1 MSDTQYVDFYGIDS
15 LLTED
20 EKTVRDTV
28 REFVDHECM
37 PIIAEHFDKGT
48 FPMQMIPRMASM
60 ELFGSHVDGYGCRQ
74 RSHMEYGL
82 ICRELGRCDSGLRAM
97 FSVQNSLVMFP
108 IFKFGSAEQHEK
120 WLSKMARGEAIGC
133 FGLSEPDFGSNP
145 AGMTA
150 SARRKDGHYVLNGQK
165 MWITNG
171 TIADMAVIW
180 AKLDGDIRGF
190 IVETG
195 TPGFR
200 ATPIQRKFSYR
211 TSPTAFID
219 LKDCEIPQTNMLP
232 EARGLKSVF
241 QCLNHARYG
250 VACGALGSSIACYQA
265 ARDFAVKRQ
274 VFDRPVASYQLIQDQ
289 LARMLV
295 EITKAQLISFHL
307 GRMLDDN
314 QAKPPQISLAKLNN
328 VREAQKIARLAR
340 DITGARGILADHH
353 IIRHLCDLEAISTL
367 EGTAGMHTLILGQEI
382 TGIAAFH

>member
-1 MSDTQYVDFYGIDS
+1 MNDTQYVDFYGIDS

-145 AGMTA
+145 AGMTT

-219 LKDCEIPQTNMLP
+219 LKDCEILQTNMLP

-314 QAKPPQISLAKLNN
+314 QAKSPQISLAKLNN